1 MNNRLQ
7 RLAGSIEMILT
18 VGDEDEDA
26 DEEEDN
32 DIDDDKMFEGISAAG
47 RNKGNWRRLDFKIRS
62 FFFFMKIYLP
72 LVSYEL
78 WFQFYI

>member
-1 MNNRLQ
+1 MQ

-47 RNKGNWRRLDFKIRS
+47 RNKGN
-62 FFFFMKIYLP
+62 
-72 LVSYEL
+72 
-78 WFQFYI
+78 